1 MVVIAAAKEE
11 LRISYIKSEKPKIKD
26 ADGHNKNYKL
36 SVRKRSAGLFG
47 YINKKERIQ
56 TDRQRY
62 QYLSCLFSVGNLIYA
77 VLLDASI

>member
-11 LRISYIKSEKPKIKD
+11 LRISYIKNEKLKIED

-47 YINKKERIQ
+47 CINKEE
-56 TDRQRY
+56 
-62 QYLSCLFSVGNLIYA
+62 
-77 VLLDASI
+77 